1 MEIILILAVSALLG
15 GFYGV
20 GVAVVG
26 MFVLGI
32 LLALFS
38 N

>member
-1 MEIILILAVSALLG
+1 MLSVAALLG
-15 GFYGV
+15 GFFSV

-26 MFVLGI
+26 MFATGI

-38 N
+38 D